1 MRILLISALLVA
13 TASCAWPPPPPADLA
28 GTSPPPPPP
37 PVFYVP
43 NPFALLFAPI
53 LPGTPPPGR
62 LTLSNFT
69 FEHARVEALVTP
81 YPDCAPRDGT
91 AASNFELPLNGTRVI
106 ETAPGLD
113 VCWRR
118 QIEPAKDPDA
128 APSAPRWSE
137 WNRVF
142 TSSGRPIDSRL

>member
-1 MRILLISALLVA
+1 VRISLISALLVA
-13 TASCAWPPPPPADLA
+13 TASCAWPPPVEVA
-28 GTSPPPPPP
+28 GTSAPPPPA
-37 PVFYVP
+37 PVFFVP

-53 LPGTPPPGR
+53 LGAPPLPGR
-62 LTLSNFT
+62 LTLSNFS
-69 FEHARVEALVTP
+69 FEHARVETLVTSH
-81 YPDCAPRDGT
+81 PDCAARQGT

-118 QIEPAKDPDA
+118 QFEPAKDPDA
-128 APSAPRWSE
+128 APTTPGWTEWS
-137 WNRVF
+137 RVF